1 MTEATPWTII
11 YHRDLEK
18 EIRLLPKPYIRRIL
32 EMIEELSQDP
42 RLHGSEK
49 LEGHD
54 LWKVRVGL
62 YRVIYHINDQQRI
75 VSTYRI
81 GHRKDVYRNL

>member
-1 MTEATPWTII
+1 MTEATPWTVI

-32 EMIEELSQDP
+32 EMIEGLAQDP
-42 RLHGSEK
+42 RRHGSEK
-49 LEGHD
+49 LDGHD

-62 YRVIYHINDQQRI
+62 YRIIYHIDDHQHI